1 MKDINNTIIILV
13 ALSTVSE
20 YNCIAK
26 CKNRCLHTSP
36 ILSFERH
43 SCDNLCELCVH
54 RGNLQTW
61 GYHFVAVY
69 LHLRL
74 NSRIRNTGYK
84 MNIMSKWRITDV
96 QCHSR
101 LSKLVSTESAWS
113 FSYYWSIVTLY
124 PTVSEILNTFICQ
137 IAETAKNTETRRS
150 DIATS
155 RSEICIFSPV
165 YPSPFSFE
173 APAIVV
179 HLRHDSWSQKLESLW
194 HPAVETA
201 NRMIIQLLVLT
212 HYQHVTDR

>member
-137 IAETAKNTETRRS
+137 IAETAKKHRNATFRYCDVKVGNMHFFRRF
-150 DIATS
+150 IPLHS
-155 RSEICIFSPV
+155 RLKLPQSLFTCGM
-165 YPSPFSFE
+165 
-173 APAIVV
+173 IVG
-179 HLRHDSWSQKLESLW
+179 LK
-194 HPAVETA
+194 
-201 NRMIIQLLVLT
+201 N
-212 HYQHVTDR
+212 